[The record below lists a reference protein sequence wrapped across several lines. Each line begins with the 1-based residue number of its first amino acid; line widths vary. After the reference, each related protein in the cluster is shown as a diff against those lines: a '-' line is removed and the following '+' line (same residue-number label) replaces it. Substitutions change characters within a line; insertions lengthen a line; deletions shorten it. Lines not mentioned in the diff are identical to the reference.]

1 MRKIVSLMLTVLLI
15 AALVPA
21 AYGAEIQLEEIYD
34 TYGLGEEIF
43 ICGQS
48 NYPDVSVALM
58 GPDNTYI
65 YVGSYSV
72 VDLMNGIYVGLDR
85 NLSTGEYVLSVRSGA
100 DSSIFYIMVVEGR
113 VDHRPSSGNS
123 GSKTQV
129 TSTDVAISETDIE
142 IIMGQSATLKAT
154 GEKNSFK
161 WTTDDTD
168 KISISG
174 ENSATAT
181 ITAKK
186 VGTAVVWVYS
196 GNNYA
201 TLNVRVVAAPR
212 GTQNN
217 TGIST
222 DPGTGKSEEPVKPE
236 EPKDRFTDLDSVSW
250 AKESINTLA
259 EAGVI
264 NGMGGGIFAPDENVT
279 RAQFVQMIVK
289 AFDFKPTGAST
300 FSDVND
306 EWFAEAVLIAAD
318 NGIVNGYDGYF
329 RPNDNITCQDAAVI
343 VHRVLNMKGIELPK
357 PAAAAD
363 DDAAEYAKDAIG
375 LLRGNGM
382 IAEEMGFSSLVK
394 ASRAQSAYL
403 IYGAYKLK

>member
-1 MRKIVSLMLTVLLI
+1 MKKIISLMLTVLLI

-21 AYGAEIQLEEIYD
+21 AYGAELQLEEIYD

-43 ICGQS
+43 ICGRS
-48 NYPDVSVALM
+48 NSPDVSVILM

-72 VDLMNGIYVGLDR
+72 IDLMDGIYVGLDR
-85 NLSTGEYVLSVRSGA
+85 GLPTGEYVLSVRSGA
-100 DSSIFYIMVVEGR
+100 DASIFYITVVEGR
-113 VDHRPSSGNS
+113 VDHRPSSGN
-123 GSKTQV
+123 GDSKTQV

-142 IIMGQSATLKAT
+142 IIFGQSVTLKAT

-201 TLNVRVVAAPR
+201 TLNVTVVPAPR

-217 TGIST
+217 TGTST
-222 DPGTGKSEEPVKPE
+222 DPGTGKSEEPE
-236 EPKDRFTDLDSVSW
+236 DRFTDLGSVSW

-264 NGMGGGIFAPDENVT
+264 NGMGGGIFAPDDDVT

-289 AFDFKPTGAST
+289 AFDFKPTGASS

-318 NGIVNGYDGYF
+318 NGIVNGYGGYF

-343 VHRVLNMKGIELPK
+343 VNRVLNMKGIELPK
-357 PAAAAD
+357 PAAASD
-363 DDAAEYAKDAIG
+363 GDAAEYAKDAIG

-394 ASRAQSAYL
+394 ATRAQSAYL